1 MLYVPGNRPSRLQ
14 KSPRYGADAVI
25 LDLED
30 SVPDNEKEPSRFL
43 IKYAL
48 RELFWGDTDRFVRIN
63 GLNSPYWVKDVEN
76 VVPETLTGL
85 KIPKVESEDQLRT
98 LDKELERIENGNG
111 IRTGTTKLILTIE
124 TARGLVNLSA
134 ICSASERTIGIGFG
148 SEDLMTDTGIAREE
162 MWVLRSQLTIITK
175 AFGYFVQDSVFPDFS
190 DLRGLA
196 EESRRSHNIGMD
208 GKTAIHPDQIEI
220 INDIFSPSMKEI
232 EKAKKVLEMSVKENG
247 RAFSFDGEMIDL
259 PILERYRRIAL
270 QGGGKA

>member
-30 SVPDNEKEPSRFL
+30 SVPGNEKESSRIL

-48 RELFWGDTDRFVRIN
+48 REPFWGDTDRFVRIN
-63 GLNSPYWVKDVEN
+63 DLNSPYWVKDVEC

-85 KIPKVESEDQLRT
+85 KIPKVESENQLRA

-124 TARGLVNLSA
+124 TAKGLVNLTA
-134 ICSASERTIGIGFG
+134 ICSASERTIGIGLG

-162 MWVLRSQLTIITK
+162 MWVLRSQLTIIAK
-175 AFGYFVQDSVFPDFS
+175 AFGYFVQDSVFPNFS

-196 EESRRSHNIGMD
+196 EESRRSRNIGMD
-208 GKTAIHPDQIEI
+208 GKTAIHPDQIETL
-220 INDIFSPSMKEI
+220 NAIFSPSVKEI